1 MHPTLQRLVDAN
13 DELERAQRALE
24 AAQEHRRQCAR
35 DLAQIEDV
43 EERCSAAVFAYQRLG
58 KGLSAPL
65 AEAVTGLPGK
75 QGVSR
80 LLVLAGRI
88 QYQPRGERPAY
99 RHAVAEPEPPTEWR
113 EVEDFERDVVRTHI
127 AHGEEYWIDEGLGWQ
142 RLTTPLSPAQAAEYL
157 VDPTSAIAK
166 SLGLTRE
173 EFVEY
178 LSSYGTV
185 RCEGRNKDGSPCK
198 SSVAG
203 PTGQL
208 DAKIWKLANDQGGY
222 CRRHGGDPE
231 YDPRRLRAP
240 HAHSASR

>member
-1 MHPTLQRLVDAN
+1 MHPALQRLVDAN
-13 DELERAQRALE
+13 DDLEHAERALE
-24 AAQEHRRQCAR
+24 VAQEQRRHCAR
-35 DLAQIEDV
+35 DLAQIEDH
-43 EERCSAAVFAYQRLG
+43 EERCSAAVFAYHRFG

-88 QYQPRGERPAY
+88 QSELRGERPAY
-99 RHAVAEPEPPTEWR
+99 RGVVSEPEPVTEWR
-113 EVEDFERDVVRTHI
+113 ALEDFERDVVRTHI

-142 RLTTPLSPAQAAEYL
+142 SLRTPLSPAQAAEYL
-157 VDPTSAIAK
+157 GDPTAAIAK
-166 SLGLTRE
+166 SLGFTRD

-185 RCEGRNKDGSPCK
+185 RCEGRNKDGTPCK

-203 PTGQL
+203 CTGQL
-208 DAKIWKLANDQGGY
+208 DADVWKLANERGGY

-231 YDPRRLRAP
+231 YDPRSLRAT
-240 HAHSASR
+240 HAHTANR